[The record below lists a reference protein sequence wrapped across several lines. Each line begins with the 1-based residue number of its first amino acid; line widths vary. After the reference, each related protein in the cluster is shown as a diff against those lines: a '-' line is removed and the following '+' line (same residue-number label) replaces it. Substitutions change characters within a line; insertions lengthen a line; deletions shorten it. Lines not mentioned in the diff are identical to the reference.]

1 MRLSIHNAFPGIG
14 DAILVSVIIN
24 SIKQKYPRIKINLI
38 SLHETLFENI
48 PNIFSINKPTTF
60 FWFRHW
66 YIETRQNKNPS
77 RHVLDESLSKLG
89 LKHLRQDP
97 SYQISEDEKFRA
109 NELLSGLQKPLIAI
123 NTSSKEPSKNW
134 SSKYWH
140 SLTLELSRN
149 YDIIQLGAEYE
160 INLPCTL
167 RLAGKL
173 NLRESIAVMEKCQL
187 FIGPDSFLMH
197 AAASIGLRSV
207 IIFGGRVTPNNTGY
221 DNNINLF
228 ERMDCGPC
236 WIHEEDGEVCQNN
249 LECLARIKVDTVLES
264 INQILK

>member
-1 MRLSIHNAFPGIG
+1 M
-14 DAILVSVIIN
+14 
-24 SIKQKYPRIKINLI
+24 
-38 SLHETLFENI
+38 
-48 PNIFSINKPTTF
+48 
-60 FWFRHW
+60 
-66 YIETRQNKNPS
+66 
-77 RHVLDESLSKLG
+77 
-89 LKHLRQDP
+89 
-97 SYQISEDEKFRA
+97 
-109 NELLSGLQKPLIAI
+109 IAI

-140 SLTLELSRN
+140 SLTLELSSN